1 MNNLTRSEQ
10 ERCPA
15 YLAVCPGEAGEAEPS
30 LGFTDACT
38 VRGQQGAPPFIP
50 PLLQKGV
57 NTAKSSQSTMKKS
70 RTCGSNATWDDE
82 GSLH

>member
-15 YLAVCPGEAGEAEPS
+15 YLAVYPGEAGEAEPS
-30 LGFTDACT
+30 LGFSL
-38 VRGQQGAPPFIP
+38 GQQGAPPFIP

-70 RTCGSNATWDDE
+70 G
-82 GSLH
+82 